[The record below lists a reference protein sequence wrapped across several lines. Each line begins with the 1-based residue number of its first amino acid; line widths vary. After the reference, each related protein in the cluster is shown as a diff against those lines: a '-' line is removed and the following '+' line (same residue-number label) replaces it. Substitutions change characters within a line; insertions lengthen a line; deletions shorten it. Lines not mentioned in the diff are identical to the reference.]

1 MINPAKLMKLKSLKE
16 QFDENHPKFQ
26 RYLQF
31 ASKSALQEGAIIEIT
46 VTPPQGKPVSANI
59 KVLKSDL
66 ELFDSARELMNH

>member
-31 ASKSALQEGAIIEIT
+31 ASKSALQEGAVIEIT

-66 ELFDSARELMNH
+66 ELFLDTLSWKSC